1 MAHASTEDIDFDLAR
16 YIALRR
22 GAAEKR
28 ARDGAAYAYTGEYR
42 VRRTLSAA
50 RPVTLALEAT
60 VRLWKNVAKAELLG
74 TAVKVTDQQ
83 FPRLYEI
90 AARCAR
96 TLQIPMPAVYV
107 APAIGELNAHTLGTD
122 EDSYI
127 VINGALVDHLTDAE
141 LTAVIGHECGHIHNN
156 HVVYSTALYYLTV
169 AASFYVR
176 WIVQPAALALRAW
189 SRRAEITCD
198 RAALLCVRDL
208 EVAEAAIVKL
218 GLGSQ
223 KLYKDLKIDE
233 YLKQLDEGRKGVG
246 RFTEYFRSHPYL
258 PKRIEALRLFA
269 RSSFYKRFAGLPVEP
284 GEPVLDAGALDEQVS
299 QLLQVW

>member
-1 MAHASTEDIDFDLAR
+1 MATAGDVDLDFTR

-28 ARDGAAYAYTGEYR
+28 SRDGAAYAYTGEYR
-42 VRRTLSAA
+42 VRRALQAA
-50 RPVTLALEAT
+50 KPVTLAIEAT
-60 VRLWKNVAKAELLG
+60 VRMWKSVAKAELLG

-83 FPRLYEI
+83 FPRLYQLT
-90 AARCAR
+90 ARCAE
-96 TLQIPMPAVYV
+96 TLQIPVPAVYV
-107 APAIGELNAHTLGTD
+107 SPTIGELNAHTLGTD

-127 VINGALVDHLTDAE
+127 VLNAALVDHLNDDE

-156 HVVYSTALYYLTV
+156 HVVYSTALYYLIV

-176 WIVQPAALALRAW
+176 WIVQPAILALQAW

-198 RAALLCVRDL
+198 RAGLLCTRDL
-208 EVAEAAIVKL
+208 DVATGAIVKL

-223 KLYKDLKIDE
+223 KLYKDLKLDE

-246 RFTEYFRSHPYL
+246 RFSEYFRSHPYM

-269 RSSFYKRFAGLPVEP
+269 RSSFYRRFAGLPRDTG
-284 GEPVLDAGALDEQVS
+284 GEPPLDSVEVDARVAQLVS
-299 QLLQVW
+299 VF